1 MKRTTVLTAHIVATA
16 VATLT
21 ISCFF
26 TFSLIAEI
34 LGEPLFIQQ
43 VKTGILY
50 GLPIML
56 IAMPI
61 LGLSG
66 KKLAGNSKNPLVLN
80 KMKRMKMVALN
91 GVILISLAIY
101 LYYHAIYKSID
112 TTFLYVQ
119 IAELV
124 IGGINL
130 ALIGTNI
137 RAGMQL
143 SGRLA
148 KKGM

>member
-1 MKRTTVLTAHIVATA
+1 MKRTKMITTHIAATA

-34 LGEPLFIQQ
+34 IGDPLFIKQA
-43 VKTGILY
+43 KTGILY
-50 GLPIML
+50 CLPIML

-66 KKLAGNSKNPLVLN
+66 KKLAGNSKNPVIVQ
-80 KMKRMKMVALN
+80 KMKRMKLVALN
-91 GVILISLAIY
+91 GVLLISLAIY
-101 LYYHAIYKSID
+101 LYYHAVYKTID

-119 IAELV
+119 IAELL

-130 ALIGTNI
+130 SLIGLNI

-143 SGRLA
+143 SGRLT
-148 KKGM
+148 KNKI

>member
-1 MKRTTVLTAHIVATA
+1 MKRTKIITAHISATA

-34 LGEPLFIQQ
+34 MGDPLFIKQ

-50 GLPIML
+50 SLPILL
-56 IAMPI
+56 ITMPI

-66 KKLAGNSKNPLVLN
+66 KNLAGNSKNPIIAQ
-80 KMKRMKMVALN
+80 KMKRMKLVALN
-91 GVILISLAIY
+91 GIILISLAIY
-101 LYYHAIYKSID
+101 LYYHALYKTID
-112 TTFLYVQ
+112 TTFLYIQ
-119 IAELV
+119 IVELV

-130 ALIGTNI
+130 SLIGMNI
-137 RAGMQL
+137 RAGMRL
-143 SGRLA
+143 SGRLV
-148 KKGM
+148 KTEI

>member
-1 MKRTTVLTAHIVATA
+1 MKRTKIITAHIAATA

-34 LGEPLFIQQ
+34 IGDPLFIKQ

-50 GLPIML
+50 CLPIML

-66 KKLAGNSKNPLVLN
+66 KKLAGNSKNPIIQQ
-80 KMKRMKMVALN
+80 KMKRMKLVALN

-101 LYYHAIYKSID
+101 LYYHAVYKTID

-119 IAELV
+119 IVELV
-124 IGGINL
+124 IGAINL
-130 ALIGTNI
+130 GLIGMNI

-148 KKGM
+148 KNGI